1 MIRSRKKG
9 STLDKSIFIIIGIM
23 IIAAFFR
30 IVLGQ
35 IIGNQFYCSETM
47 DDVLLMQYS
56 HIKAHF
62 LYPNLWSLVKTM
74 GFPYYLAFI
83 SLIHLNYTFSLSFLW
98 LLAALSIFDV
108 IQRYFKNKGYSDA
121 EISEY

>member
-30 IVLGQ
+30 FVLGQ

-83 SLIHLNYTFSLSFLW
+83 
-98 LLAALSIFDV
+98 
-108 IQRYFKNKGYSDA
+108 
-121 EISEY
+121 